1 MQDEE
6 YQAMAV
12 DAVSADQFDR
22 VSGPR
27 GPAFWGQSQVGNT
40 GFGDKDWAACAT
52 GCLAH
57 LVAAVE

>member
-1 MQDEE
+1 
-6 YQAMAV
+6 MAV

-27 GPAFWGQSQVGNT
+27 GPAFLCQSQVGNT

>member
-27 GPAFWGQSQVGNT
+27 GLTFLKLRQFFAKTRGRKHGH
-40 GFGDKDWAACAT
+40 G
-52 GCLAH
+52 
-57 LVAAVE
+57 

>member
-27 GPAFWGQSQVGNT
+27 GPAFFVPKPGRKHRQR
-40 GFGDKDWAACAT
+40 
-52 GCLAH
+52 
-57 LVAAVE
+57 